1 MERIWEGTVSDIVSS
16 TIFIYVYCSQI
27 VVLALDL
34 VRAAAD
40 PTTIL
45 AYVQVR
51 LFIHVLPPHHQ
62 LLMASIFQWADAI
75 ISSVSPVLFANISGG
90 IKLLQAAIAEFT
102 SAFTKPIA
110 PLVPRPG
117 IMLFGYVTAALY
129 LLEHAVWSH
138 ENNDAEKEVDADAF
152 VRWVEEAGMESAVKE
167 VQKMKHAG
175 DERVKKNAAL
185 VYGGVHGIAKL

>member
-1 MERIWEGTVSDIVSS
+1 MISLHLLFLFM
-16 TIFIYVYCSQI
+16 FIAPQI

-45 AYVQVR
+45 AYVQVC
-51 LFIHVLPPHHQ
+51 LFIYDLPPHHQ
-62 LLMASIFQWADAI
+62 LLMAPIFQWADAI
-75 ISSVSPVLFANISGG
+75 IASVSPVLFANISGG
-90 IKLLQAAIAEFT
+90 IKLLQAAISEFT